1 MRKFGLIGGALGH
14 SFSPGYFAEKFA
26 REGIT
31 DARYD
36 AYELGEIAEV
46 EQLLHDPE
54 MVGFNVTIPYK
65 RAILTYLTAIDP
77 EAEAIGAVN
86 TVHLTPEGPVGFNT
100 DVTGFRDSLK
110 PVLRSHHQRA
120 LILGTGGA
128 SAAVWHVLRHLGLQ
142 CIYVSRTPEGPDQV
156 HYQDLRAEAL
166 DHFKL
171 IVNTTPVG
179 QHPDTSSRPDIP
191 YEGIGK
197 QHILMDLIYNPETT
211 AFMQAG
217 LDQGAAVLNGLRM
230 LHGQAEAA
238 WDIWNR

>member
-1 MRKFGLIGGALGH
+1 MRNFELIGASLGH
-14 SFSPGYFAEKFA
+14 SFSAVYFAEKFA

-46 EQLLHDPE
+46 EQLLQDPE
-54 MVGFNVTIPYK
+54 LVGFNVTIPYK
-65 RAILTYLTAIDP
+65 RAILPYLTAVAP
-77 EAEAIGAVN
+77 EAAAIGAVN
-86 TVHLTPEGPVGFNT
+86 TVHLTPEGPVGYNT

-142 CIYVSRTPEGPDQV
+142 CVCVSRTPNGPDQV
-156 HYQDLRAEAL
+156 HYQDLRAEAM

-179 QHPDTSSRPDIP
+179 QHPDPSARPDIP
-191 YEGIGK
+191 YQGVGK

-217 LDQGAAVLNGLRM
+217 LDQGATVLNGLRM

-238 WDIWNR
+238 WYIWNR

>member
-1 MRKFGLIGGALGH
+1 MRKFGLIGATLGY
-14 SFSPGYFAEKFA
+14 SFSAGYFADKFT

-36 AYELGEIAEV
+36 SYELGDIAEV
-46 EQLLHDPE
+46 KQLLQDPDL
-54 MVGFNVTIPYK
+54 VGFNVTIPYK
-65 RAILTYLTAIDP
+65 RAILPYLTAIDP
-77 EAEAIGAVN
+77 EAAAIGAVN
-86 TVHLTPEGPVGFNT
+86 TVVLTPEGPVGYNT

-142 CIYVSRTPEGPDQV
+142 CVYVSRSPEGPDQV

-179 QHPDTSSRPDIP
+179 QHPDITARPDIP
-191 YEGIGK
+191 YDGVGK
-197 QHILMDLIYNPETT
+197 QHILMDLVYNPETT

-217 LDQGAAVLNGLRM
+217 LDRGATVLNGLRM

>member
-14 SFSPGYFAEKFA
+14 SFSPGYFAKKFT

-46 EQLLHDPE
+46 EQLLQDPE
-54 MVGFNVTIPYK
+54 LVGFNVTIPYK

-128 SAAVWHVLRHLGLQ
+128 SAGVWHVLRHLGLQ
-142 CIYVSRTPEGPDQV
+142 CIYVSRSPEGPDQV
-156 HYQDLRAEAL
+156 HYQDEAHGGR
-166 DHFKL
+166 DGPHCFQQQPTVAPGK
-171 IVNTTPVG
+171 PARE
-179 QHPDTSSRPDIP
+179 QRPTSACWGP
-191 YEGIGK
+191 IGGFYK
-197 QHILMDLIYNPETT
+197 
-211 AFMQAG
+211 G
-217 LDQGAAVLNGLRM
+217 R
-230 LHGQAEAA
+230 
-238 WDIWNR
+238 